1 MAHAAPPGGVHINR
15 GESPVKNH
23 GSLSKLAS
31 ALGEFVMPPIL
42 DTVLVILFCMVWP
55 AYQALIGYHFG
66 GKPGL
71 YLAALRSIAASVST
85 RIGPLVESIE
95 AQLEAD
101 GAARTG
107 KKVAERALAALQA
120 LLEAF
125 VGMLAS
131 DDSAAWAR
139 LILREQQNPSDGF
152 DVLYEGFMHRIL
164 GVASELVARAQNR
177 GASAAQC
184 KLAAFTILGQA
195 IVFRAARAAVMREM
209 QWQRLGAQVPR
220 GGVGVGGRDQA
231 GGRPG
236 RPAGGRAVDADVAE
250 VAAVGHDH
258 VAVRLHVGDGTRA
271 AHRAVHLI
279 GMTVG
284 RLDSGRRPGRRFVD
298 IV

>member
-1 MAHAAPPGGVHINR
+1 MADPTPTATR
-15 GESPVKNH
+15 GEPTREALLRAAIDVF
-23 GSLSKLAS
+23 GRDGFDAAS
-31 ALGEFVMPPIL
+31 TRAISDAAGVN
-42 DTVLVILFCMVWP
+42 
-55 AYQALIGYHFG
+55 QALIGYHFG

-107 KKVAERALAALQA
+107 KKVAERSLAALQA

-209 QWQRLGAQVPR
+209 QWQRLGAQEL
-220 GGVGVGGRDQA
+220 QSI
-231 GGRPG
+231 
-236 RPAGGRAVDADVAE
+236 RAQLRRN
-250 VAAVGHDH
+250 VAA
-258 VAVRLHVGDGTRA
+258 
-271 AHRAVHLI
+271 
-279 GMTVG
+279 
-284 RLDSGRRPGRRFVD
+284 
-298 IV
+298 IVKAEPAR